1 MTLTFLNRH
10 SSPGPALPTPSATRK
25 SAFPIP
31 PGMALTRTMSEPL
44 NHPARTVAGFPM
56 TRWSLVDLAAAP
68 DGGEALDRLCRNYW
82 YPLYAFAR
90 RSGQRQADAEDL
102 TQGFFEMLLSKNWLA
117 DAEREKGR
125 LRTFLLTAFRRYMAN
140 EWRREQ
146 ALRRGGDCERVSLQS
161 LDGEERYASA
171 KEGMVAETLFDR
183 QWALT
188 LMERTLDALRQE
200 YSDTGRG
207 GQFEVLKEALM
218 FEQGAVHY
226 GSLAARLEIG
236 ETAVRVAV
244 HRLRKRF
251 REQFRAGVAATL
263 ENDGDLESELQ
274 YLGNVLAE

>member
-1 MTLTFLNRH
+1 
-10 SSPGPALPTPSATRK
+10 
-25 SAFPIP
+25 
-31 PGMALTRTMSEPL
+31 MSEPL

>member
-1 MTLTFLNRH
+1 M
-10 SSPGPALPTPSATRK
+10 P
-25 SAFPIP
+25 
-31 PGMALTRTMSEPL
+31 EPL
-44 NHPARTVAGFPM
+44 DRPARTVAGFPM
-56 TRWSLVDLAAAP
+56 TRWSLVDLAAAE
-68 DGGEALDRLCRNYW
+68 DGGEALDRLCRSYW

-90 RSGQRQADAEDL
+90 RSGQKPADAEDL
-102 TQGFFEMLLSKNWLA
+102 TQGFFAMLLSKGWLA

-146 ALRRGGDCERVSLQS
+146 ALRRGGDAERISLQA

-171 KEGMVAETLFDR
+171 KEGVVAEALFDR

-188 LMERTLDALRQE
+188 LMERTLDALREE
-200 YSDTGRG
+200 YSGTGRAG
-207 GQFEVLKEALM
+207 HFEVLKEALM

-226 GSLAARLEIG
+226 GTLAGRLGIG
-236 ETAVRVAV
+236 ETAARVAV

-251 REQFRAGVAATL
+251 REQFRAEVAATL
-263 ENDGDLESELQ
+263 ENDGDLEGELQ

>member
-1 MTLTFLNRH
+1 M
-10 SSPGPALPTPSATRK
+10 PE
-25 SAFPIP
+25 PID
-31 PGMALTRTMSEPL
+31 RQ
-44 NHPARTVAGFPM
+44 ARTFAGFPV

-68 DGGEALDRLCRNYW
+68 NGGKALDRLCRDYW

-90 RSGQRQADAEDL
+90 RSGQKPADAEDL
-102 TQGFFEMLLSKNWLA
+102 TQGFFEMLLSKSWLA
-117 DAEREKGR
+117 DAEQEKGR

-140 EWRREQ
+140 EWRRGQ
-146 ALRRGGDCERVSLQS
+146 ALRRGGDLERVSLQS
-161 LDGEERYASA
+161 LDGEERYSTA
-171 KEGMVAETLFDR
+171 KEGVVAERLFDR

-200 YSDTGRG
+200 YASTGREEH
-207 GQFEVLKEALM
+207 FEVLKEALM

-226 GSLAARLEIG
+226 GSLAQRLDIG

-251 REQFRAGVAATL
+251 REQFRAEVAATL
-263 ENDGDLESELQ
+263 ESDGDLENELQ